1 MGQPPPPKKIPKF
14 SKKFF
19 NQTRPNSV
27 CNFKSTSTRR
37 FVLRTIISFVQP
49 QPNSIQNKNNP
60 IGCGTAPGNLVR
72 TFDGKKNLI
81 RVVRVKIMNQFCSG
95 PTLVR
100 GRSLEVQQRFQR
112 FPLFIFE
119 SITFYREETD
129 KYNAK
134 LPHCKTFSFPS
145 SRYRDPN
152 FSRTLGKVRKSQD
165 IWKWLRSPNNYF
177 IKLRLALLE
186 QIGFCC

>member
-1 MGQPPPPKKIPKF
+1 MH
-14 SKKFF
+14 
-19 NQTRPNSV
+19 
-27 CNFKSTSTRR
+27 
-37 FVLRTIISFVQP
+37 RTIISYVQP
-49 QPNSIQNKNNP
+49 KPNSIQNKNNP

-165 IWKWLRSPNNYF
+165 I
-177 IKLRLALLE
+177 
-186 QIGFCC
+186 